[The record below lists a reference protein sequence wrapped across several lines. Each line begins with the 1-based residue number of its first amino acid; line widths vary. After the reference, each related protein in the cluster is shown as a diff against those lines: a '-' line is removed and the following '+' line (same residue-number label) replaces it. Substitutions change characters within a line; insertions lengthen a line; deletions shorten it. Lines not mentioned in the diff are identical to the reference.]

1 MKLKEFNFN
10 SIVRPW
16 RLTNLAI
23 RMGDG
28 KWYEELTIEETL
40 KSIPLS
46 FADATIKTTRWYFDT
61 FVIELEELPKEIG
74 REV

>member
-10 SIVRPW
+10 SIVR
-16 RLTNLAI
+16 RGNLTNLAI

-28 KWYEELTIEETL
+28 KWYEELTIEQTL

-46 FADATIKTTRWYFDT
+46 FANATIKTTRWYFDT
-61 FVIELEELPKEIG
+61 FIIELEKQEAG
-74 REV
+74 